1 MLTEFT
7 KNGYVS
13 YKNIIPIELINQ
25 VQDITLTA
33 RNYILDNNL
42 KGKSK
47 EYGGLKHWDG
57 LEMAAMHYE
66 ELFKLYTSDL
76 MYDIAKELLDTDE
89 IYLFNDQI
97 VVKLP
102 NDGFIFKPHS
112 DNGLGPNPKLASE
125 GFYKTITC
133 CWVLDDFTE
142 NNGPIILLNKETQ
155 VYETIYPKTGD
166 IVVWDGETVHYSDEN
181 KSDKPRRVWLQ
192 IYSNKDVTKVP
203 SDKNFTRYYSQR
215 FIKGNSINELKKQ
228 PFKRSL
234 L

>member
-1 MLTEFT
+1 MINDFNE
-7 KNGYVS
+7 NGYVI
-13 YKNIIPIELINQ
+13 YKSHVPQHLIEKVQNITIE
-25 VQDITLTA
+25 A
-33 RNYILDNNL
+33 RLNIVNNKL
-42 KGKSK
+42 QGKRK
-47 EYGGLKHWDG
+47 DFGGLQHWDG
-57 LEMAAMHYE
+57 LEMAGMYYE

-155 VYETIYPKTGD
+155 IYETIYPKTGD

-203 SDKNFTRYYSQR
+203 SDKNFKRYYSQR